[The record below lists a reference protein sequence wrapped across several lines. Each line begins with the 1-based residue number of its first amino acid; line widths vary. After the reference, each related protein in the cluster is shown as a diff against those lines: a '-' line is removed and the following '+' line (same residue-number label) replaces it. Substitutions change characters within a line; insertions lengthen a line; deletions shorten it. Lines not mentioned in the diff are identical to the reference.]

1 MYLIWTLPSFT
12 ITKIFKERKEFKI
25 MTKTDLL
32 REISSRIDGT
42 TQKDIAV
49 VLDVFE
55 QVVVDTLKKDTN
67 ETVSFGKL
75 GKFKVKTVP
84 ERRGKIMLGERAGE
98 TYVTPAHQE
107 ITFKMSKTAK
117 QL

>member
-1 MYLIWTLPSFT
+1 MVKNELISA
-12 ITKIFKERKEFKI
+12 IAERIEGAKK
-25 MTKTDLL
+25 
-32 REISSRIDGT
+32 G
-42 TQKDIAV
+42 DIAV
-49 VLDVFE
+49 VLDTFAEVIT
-55 QVVVDTLKKDTN
+55 DTLKANDK
-67 ETVSFGKL
+67 ESVPVGKL
-75 GKFKVKTVP
+75 GKFKVKTVS

>member
-1 MYLIWTLPSFT
+1 MVKNELVSAIA
-12 ITKIFKERKEFKI
+12 ERIEGAKK
-25 MTKTDLL
+25 
-32 REISSRIDGT
+32 G
-42 TQKDIAV
+42 DIALI
-49 VLDVFE
+49 LDTYAEVIT
-55 QVVVDTLKKDTN
+55 DTLKGDTT
-67 ETVSFGKL
+67 ESVPVGKL

-107 ITFKMSKTAK
+107 ITFKMNKSAK

>member
-1 MYLIWTLPSFT
+1 MIKTELINA
-12 ITKIFKERKEFKI
+12 IAERIEGAKK
-25 MTKTDLL
+25 
-32 REISSRIDGT
+32 G
-42 TQKDIAV
+42 DIALI
-49 VLDVFE
+49 LDTYAEVIT
-55 QVVVDTLKKDTN
+55 DTLKADTT
-67 ETVSFGKL
+67 ESVPVGKL

-84 ERRGKIMLGERAGE
+84 ERTGKIMLGERAGE

>member
-1 MYLIWTLPSFT
+1 
-12 ITKIFKERKEFKI
+12 

-42 TQKDIAV
+42 TQKDISV

-55 QVVVDTLKKDTN
+55 QVITDTLKADAT
-67 ETVSFGKL
+67 ESVPVGKL

-117 QL
+117 NI

>member
-1 MYLIWTLPSFT
+1 
-12 ITKIFKERKEFKI
+12 
-25 MTKTDLL
+25 MTKTDLV
-32 REISSRIDGT
+32 REISSRIEGT

-55 QVVVDTLKKDTN
+55 QVVIDTLKKDTD

-75 GKFKVKTVP
+75 GKFKVKNVP
-84 ERRGKIMLGERAGE
+84 ERTGTIMMGDRTGEK
-98 TYVTPAHQE
+98 YVTPAHSE
-107 ITFKMSKTAK
+107 ITFKMSKTTK

>member
-1 MYLIWTLPSFT
+1 MVKNELVN
-12 ITKIFKERKEFKI
+12 
-25 MTKTDLL
+25 
-32 REISSRIDGT
+32 EIASRIEGA
-42 TQKDIAV
+42 KKGDIAV
-49 VLDVFE
+49 VLDTFAEVIT
-55 QVVVDTLKKDTN
+55 DTLKADAT
-67 ETVSFGKL
+67 ESVPVGKL

-117 QL
+117 NI

>member
-1 MYLIWTLPSFT
+1 
-12 ITKIFKERKEFKI
+12 

-32 REISSRIDGT
+32 REISSRIEGT

-55 QVVVDTLKKDTN
+55 QDTLKKDTN

-84 ERRGKIMLGERAGE
+84 ERRGKIMMGDRKGEE
-98 TYVTPAHQE
+98 YVTPQHEE
-107 ITFKMSKTAK
+107 ICFKMSKSAK